1 MPNMMLLKYTSV
13 WVTITFPE
21 MKFNN
26 LLSTE
31 LQSNIQ
37 CICNK
42 SGCSADEGENIDFV
56 FFQIHFNYFSVYY
69 WYFIGLISIQSIL
82 HIFLSCQLVHI
93 TAEKYFSVICMYK
106 LYMQNK
112 CLIRSSQLIM
122 CIICESCDNIII
134 WVLFSRIQG
143 N

>member
-1 MPNMMLLKYTSV
+1 MMLLKYTSV

-37 CICNK
+37 CIHNK

-56 FFQIHFNYFSVYY
+56 FFQIHFNYFSLYY
-69 WYFIGLISIQSIL
+69 CEHWSNKHTLYTTY
-82 HIFLSCQLVHI
+82 IFELLACAYYCRKLF
-93 TAEKYFSVICMYK
+93 FSH
-106 LYMQNK
+106 LY
-112 CLIRSSQLIM
+112 
-122 CIICESCDNIII
+122 
-134 WVLFSRIQG
+134 V
-143 N
+143 